1 MKIDAQLARNFSLLN
16 TPEKR
21 MAVAIA
27 AFVEEAV
34 SHGVDFNL
42 AVQIAIPA
50 VQEIYYPSA
59 MQLSIVYSLLMRYWL
74 HGEQFRIAL
83 GETNSNL

>member
-1 MKIDAQLARNFSLLN
+1 MKIDNQLARNFSLLN

-21 MAVAIA
+21 IAIA
-27 AFVEEAV
+27 IAVFVEEAV
-34 SHGVDFNL
+34 SHGVDFQL

-59 MQLSIVYSLLMRYWL
+59 HQLMIVYNLLNRFWI
-74 HGEQFRIAL
+74 HGEQFAAAL